1 MYALFAQ
8 VNKKNQITS
17 LNLKTVLSSKP
28 VTKNL
33 SSLESK
39 LETETSYTVSLKRG
53 IGDKFD
59 KDEDLLKY
67 FIKYSNTGLFYISK
81 LDPVKDD
88 YHLIVPGL
96 LFSNYKQYL
105 IDLKKAYGKKHE
117 KHMIHLKDLNK
128 KSTNK
133 NKSEKEN
140 AKDQEMKLFNSLHT
154 RLLQG
159 KVNAPVM
166 MSRIIAHIMRKKFDK
181 SFTDDNMKELLRQL
195 DNKSYKQK
203 GCVYNYEK
211 YFKIKPD
218 PCKTY
223 FKFNTVHKSKERK
236 CEDLYNKVKELKK
249 TLKNLLAKKKKSSS
263 DKEKIKEIKAN
274 IKKTED
280 KIKKDKCKKKKYIQ
294 KESKEE
300 TKDDDNKSKST
311 KSTKSTKSSSSS
323 SSKSSS
329 KSKSKSGGIFGNIKK
344 SADKEEKRQQNIK
357 LAKQMKERFKDSG
370 STSDSEKFTKELKK
384 NDDEHP
390 IFPILRALVITCI
403 VLAILGN
410 TNKLMYRALLSF
422 LTSPLLFTK
431 NLINQFGKK

>member
-1 MYALFAQ
+1 MNIIYKMYALFAQ

-17 LNLKTVLSSKP
+17 LNLKTVLSSEP

-105 IDLKKAYGKKHE
+105 IDLKKAYGKKHK

-128 KSTNK
+128 KSMNK
-133 NKSEKEN
+133 KKSEKEN
-140 AKDQEMKLFNSLHT
+140 AKDPEMKLFNSLHT

-166 MSRIIAHIMRKKFDK
+166 MNRIIAHIMRKKFDK

-203 GCVYNYEK
+203 GCVYNFEK

-218 PCKTY
+218 PCKT
-223 FKFNTVHKSKERK
+223 FFRFNTVHKSKEKK
-236 CEDLYNKVKELKK
+236 CEEFYSKLKSLKEELKK
-249 TLKNLLAKKKKSSS
+249 LNAKTEKTANDKKRI
-263 DKEKIKEIKAN
+263 KEIPKKIKEIK
-274 IKKTED
+274 K
-280 KIKKDKCKKKKYIQ
+280 KIKNNKCKKKKYIQ

-300 TKDDDNKSKST
+300 SKEETKDDNNKSKSSSS
-311 KSTKSTKSSSSS
+311 KKSSSSS
-323 SSKSSS
+323 SSNSS
-329 KSKSKSGGIFGNIKK
+329 KKMFGNMKK
-344 SADKEEKRQQNIK
+344 DANKEKERQQNK
-357 LAKQMKERFKDSG
+357 RLAKQMKERFKDSG